1 MSKSP
6 VKFGAIRS
14 IGSAIGRGVFGS
26 MGGNSMIN
34 SLTNANALAAQQAAA
49 RQVNRNAIGAAQP
62 VGSGASGVGGNNDL
76 SQMVMDGS
84 MATFD
89 PTAQQAGMG
98 IFGSREGRNRSLYPS
113 AIMMHDEE
121 KIKRLED
128 EIADIQANGED
139 SKFVN
144 EGEDYQEAIND
155 RQSDILTEKK
165 KHEEADNSPA
175 NYGSPLNEDRE
186 IPQWRKDHNEK
197 FAAKKAAIAAE
208 KARLLEIT
216 RARREQ
222 TYGTDQSNF
231 GKK

>member
-6 VKFGAIRS
+6 LKFGAIGA
-14 IGSAIGRGVFGS
+14 IGSMFGT
-26 MGGNSMIN
+26 MGNNQMIN

-62 VGSGASGVGGNNDL
+62 VGSGASGVGGINDL

-89 PTAQQAGMG
+89 PAAQQAGMG
-98 IFGSREGRNRSLYPS
+98 IFGSRDARNRALHPS
-113 AIMMHDEE
+113 AIMMHSDVQKQIDAKKEE
-121 KIKRLED
+121 IKKAKAEGGDPDIVFELKSDLMDLEK
-128 EIADIQANGED
+128 ELKTA
-139 SKFVN
+139 K
-144 EGEDYQEAIND
+144 EA
-155 RQSDILTEKK
+155 
-165 KHEEADNSPA
+165 HNSPA
-175 NYGSPLNEDRE
+175 NYGSPLNDDRE
-186 IPQWRKDHNEK
+186 IPQWRKEHNEK